1 MGYLI
6 EISLLIKNLPK
17 FTETKHKIIARSK
30 KNNCVLFYEDY
41 EYLKKKVKNIFT
53 FNFNDETDIISFIK
67 YIKEFPKIRIE
78 SISTE
83 DPCILLHASK
93 EYIKSMDTF
102 KAKEFLQKKKDGD
115 LYKYS
120 PNILKVL

>member
-30 KNNCVLFYEDY
+30 KNNCAFFYEDY
-41 EYLKKKVKNIFT
+41 EYLKKKIKNIFT
-53 FNFNDETDIISFIK
+53 FNFNEETDIISFIK
-67 YIKEFPKIRIE
+67 YIKELPKIRIE

-83 DPCILLHASK
+83 EPYVLLHASK

-102 KAKEFLQKKKDGD
+102 KAKEFLQKKKDGE
-115 LYKYS
+115 LYKQS
-120 PNILKVL
+120 PNILNIL